1 MMTSADK
8 SVEIHGRNI
17 ETAIDNGLEELGLR
31 RDQVDI
37 EVLHPGSRG
46 VLGIGAEDAIVR
58 LTPRLQLPTV
68 DGERIRRV
76 EEEIAEEV
84 AAEEI
89 VVVEEAAEPEEA
101 VAVAPE
107 AATEEVGSEETAA
120 LAQNLL
126 SDLLDHLGVQAQVVV
141 RYGAAEEGEEPPL
154 TLDVVGK
161 DLGIL
166 IGRRGETLASLQ
178 FLMRL
183 MVNNSLQFL
192 MRLMVNNH
200 IHRWI
205 NLVVDVEGYKARR
218 ERMLRELALR
228 MAERAVATGRVVAL
242 EAMPARERRLVHIAL
257 RDHPDVTTQSI
268 GEGESRKVTIIPR

>member
-58 LTPRLQLPTV
+58 LMPRLQLPTV
-68 DGERIRRV
+68 EGERFRRV

-89 VVVEEAAEPEEA
+89 VVVEEAAEPEEV

-107 AATEEVGSEETAA
+107 AAMEEVGSEETAA

-126 SDLLDHLGVQAQVVV
+126 SDLLDHLGVQAQVMV

-178 FLMRL
+178 FI
-183 MVNNSLQFL
+183 

>member
-17 ETAIDNGLEELGLR
+17 ETAIDNGLAELGLR

-68 DGERIRRV
+68 EGERIRRV

-107 AATEEVGSEETAA
+107 AAMEEVGSEETAA

-126 SDLLDHLGVQAQVVV
+126 SDLLDHLGVQAQVMA

-166 IGRRGETLASLQ
+166 IGRRGETLA
-178 FLMRL
+178 
-183 MVNNSLQFL
+183 SLQFL

-242 EAMPARERRLVHIAL
+242 EAMPARERRLVHVAL

>member
-68 DGERIRRV
+68 EDERIRRV

-107 AATEEVGSEETAA
+107 AAMEEMEEVGSEGTAA
-120 LAQNLL
+120 LAKNLL
-126 SDLLDHLGVQAQVVV
+126 SDMLDHLGVQAQVIT
-141 RYGAAEEGEEPPL
+141 RYGAAEEGEKPPL

-166 IGRRGETLASLQ
+166 IGRRGETLA
-178 FLMRL
+178 
-183 MVNNSLQFL
+183 SLQFL

-257 RDHPDVTTQSI
+257 RDHPDATTQSI

>member
-1 MMTSADK
+1 MTPADK
-8 SVEIHGRNI
+8 SVEIHGRSV
-17 ETAIDNGLEELGLR
+17 ETAIENGLAELGLR

-58 LTPRLQLPTV
+58 LTPRPQPPTLE
-68 DGERIRRV
+68 GERIKRAK
-76 EEEIAEEV
+76 EETTEEV

-89 VVVEEAAEPEEA
+89 IVAEEAAEAAEPEEA
-101 VAVAPE
+101 VPVAPE
-107 AATEEVGSEETAA
+107 AAMEEVGSEEIAA

-126 SDLLDHLGVQAQVVV
+126 SDLLEHLGVEAQVQT
-141 RYGAAEEGEEPPL
+141 RYGQAEEGEEPPL
-154 TLDVVGK
+154 TLNVVGK

-166 IGRRGETLASLQ
+166 IGRRGETLA
-178 FLMRL
+178 
-183 MVNNSLQFL
+183 SLQFL

-218 ERMLRELALR
+218 ERMLTELALR
-228 MAERAVATGRVVAL
+228 MAERAVATGRVVPL

-268 GEGESRKVTIIPR
+268 GEGEGRKVTIIPY

>member
-1 MMTSADK
+1 MTSVDK

-17 ETAIDNGLEELGLR
+17 ETAIDNGLAELGLR
-31 RDQVDI
+31 RGQVDI
-37 EVLHPGSRG
+37 EVLRPGSRG

-68 DGERIRRV
+68 EGERIRRV
-76 EEEIAEEV
+76 EEEIAEEIAEEV

-89 VVVEEAAEPEEA
+89 VVAEEAAEPEEA
-101 VAVAPE
+101 VTVAPE
-107 AATEEVGSEETAA
+107 AAMEKVGSEETAA

-126 SDLLDHLGVQAQVVV
+126 SDLLDHLGVQAQVIA
-141 RYGAAEEGEEPPL
+141 RYGAAEEGEKPPL
-154 TLDVVGK
+154 ALDVVGK

-166 IGRRGETLASLQ
+166 IGRRGETLA
-178 FLMRL
+178 
-183 MVNNSLQFL
+183 SLQFL

-218 ERMLRELALR
+218 ERMLGELALR

-242 EAMPARERRLVHIAL
+242 EAMPARERRLVHVAL

>member
-1 MMTSADK
+1 MTSADK
-8 SVEIHGRNI
+8 SVEIHGRNT
-17 ETAIDNGLEELGLR
+17 ETAIDDGLAELGLR
-31 RDQVDI
+31 RNQVDI

-68 DGERIRRV
+68 EGERIRRV

-107 AATEEVGSEETAA
+107 AAMEMEDVGSEETAA

-126 SDLLDHLGVQAQVVV
+126 SDLLDHLGVQAQVMA
-141 RYGAAEEGEEPPL
+141 RYGAAEEGEKPPL

-166 IGRRGETLASLQ
+166 IGRRGETLA
-178 FLMRL
+178 
-183 MVNNSLQFL
+183 SLQFL